1 MPTPSELS
9 SFASGLRPLSASR
22 NVRLLSC
29 ALSFVRSLALD
40 CTHPHLLG
48 VIQDEEE
55 EEETVLSTV
64 KLFKDKRAKKGG
76 KTVAM
81 QIKLSGSGAGTA
93 ASPIPSHTN
102 NTNNNNNGASATS
115 SAAAANNNNNGNGAS
130 VITGKKR
137 PLSEENGEESDGADE
152 SHAVKRARAVL

>member
-1 MPTPSELS
+1 MTP
-9 SFASGLRPLSASR
+9 
-22 NVRLLSC
+22 LLH
-29 ALSFVRSLALD
+29 ALVRSFALD

-102 NTNNNNNGASATS
+102 NTNNNGASATS